1 MTSGT
6 GSISV
11 SGLLGGTAG
20 QIDVTTLISQLMQAA
35 QLPQQQL
42 QDQLTTETSQLNA
55 YQAINTKLTSMLT
68 AAQKLTDP
76 TTWSAT
82 SATSS
87 DSSVAA
93 SSDSTAILGT
103 TTFSVVQ
110 TAKAEIATVTADS
123 SGNVVTTP
131 SSGITINGTNISLTS
146 GSASDV
152 ASAINAAKVGVT
164 ANVVTTSSGQT
175 LLQMTSSKTGAAN
188 AFTTSGFSS
197 TPQTVVAAQDAQI
210 SVGDP
215 STTGYTV
222 NSSSNTFSNVIQGV
236 TFTVS
241 APASNVSITV
251 GKGEQSISDAVK
263 ALVDSAN
270 TATTEMNNDTAQGA
284 ALATNATISSIGQSV
299 LSSVSNGTSTG
310 ASLSTY
316 GISIDKNG
324 VMSFDASAFAAAYSS
339 DPTGTQSA
347 ITDFANSLQSTAD
360 LATNAT
366 YGSVTSQIQ
375 SVTTISQNLTS
386 EIGDW
391 NDRLTTI
398 KNAYT
403 AKFTAMETA
412 LAKLQSQQTY
422 LTSMFNQ
429 MNGSSSS
436 SSSSSG
442 G

>member
-20 QIDVTTLISQLMQAA
+20 QIDVTSLISQLMQAA
-35 QLPQQQL
+35 QLPQKQL
-42 QDQLTTETSQLNA
+42 QDQLTSETSQLNA
-55 YQAINTKLTSMLT
+55 YQAINTRLTSMFT
-68 AAQKLTDP
+68 AAQKLTDA

-82 SATSS
+82 SATAS

-103 TTFSVVQ
+103 TSFSVVQ
-110 TAKAEIATVTADS
+110 TAKAEVATVTADA

-131 SSGITINGTNISLTS
+131 SSGITINGTNISLAS

-152 ASAINAAKVGVT
+152 ASAINAANVGVT

-188 AFTTSGFSS
+188 VFTTSGFSS

-210 SVGDP
+210 AVGDP

-251 GKGEQSISDAVK
+251 GKDEQSISGAVK

-270 TATTEMNNDTAQGA
+270 AATTEMNTDTAQGA
-284 ALATNATISSIGQSV
+284 ALATNPTISSIGQSV
-299 LSSVSNGTSTG
+299 LYSVSNGTSTG

-324 VMSFDASAFAAAYSS
+324 VMSFDATAFASAYGS
-339 DPTGTQSA
+339 DPAGTQKA

-366 YGSVTSQIQ
+366 YGSVTSEIQ
-375 SVTTISQNLTS
+375 SVTTISQHLTS

-398 KNAYT
+398 KNGYT
-403 AKFTAMETA
+403 AKFTAMEAA

-422 LTSMFNQ
+422 LTSMFNK
-429 MNGSSSS
+429 MSGGS